1 MEMKKCYWSMSTSEL
16 LERFG
21 VPKEGHTQEEAQRIL
36 EEHGENVLREGQKKR
51 VLQVFFEQFC
61 DLLVIILIVAAVISL
76 FSGNVESTVVILL
89 VLMLNAVLGTVQH
102 CKAQKSLE
110 SLKKLS
116 SPHTKIQ
123 RDGQIRELPSGQVV
137 PGDVV
142 LLEAGD
148 LVPADGC
155 LLCGY
160 SLQVNESSL
169 TGESVNAEKC
179 CGKLPEETPLAERSN
194 MVYSGSLVTYGRAE
208 ILVTATGMD
217 TEIGRIADLMNLA
230 TERKTPLQESLDQ
243 FSGRLAVLI
252 MGISV
257 VVFALSL
264 YRRMTLLD
272 SLMFAVALAVAAIP
286 EALGSI
292 VTIVQAFGTQKM
304 AREHAIIKDLKAVE
318 SLGCV
323 SVICSDKTGTLTQN
337 KMTVQKLY
345 ADGEEFSPEKLHVQN
360 PVHRYL
366 LYDAVL
372 ANDATCVAGEEI
384 GDPTETALLTLYDRV
399 MEGAG
404 GGADSFPAEADRVWV
419 RNGDSVSAVE
429 AENGRVDGGSV
440 DVREEMPDEER
451 CPGVRALRESMPR
464 LEEIPFDSERK
475 LMSTRHRVDG
485 VGTVFVKGAVDVL
498 LERCDS
504 VCYTDGIREMTDR
517 EKERILQRNRIFS
530 EQGLRVLAFAYKEM
544 EEPLGPDSEQGFLFL
559 GLIAMVDPPRPE
571 SAGAVENA
579 AQAGIKTVMITGDHK
594 ETAVA
599 IARQIGIWHDGDLAY
614 TGAQLDTLT
623 DDSLD
628 QVIEK
633 ISVYARVAPEHKIR
647 IVEAWQRKGRI
658 VAMTGDGV
666 NDAPALKKADVG
678 IAMGIT
684 GTEVSKDA
692 ADMILSDD
700 HFATIIKA
708 VANGRNVYRNIK
720 NAILFLLSGN
730 TAAIFCVLYTSI
742 LGLAV
747 PFAPV
752 HLLFINLLT
761 DSLPA
766 LAIGMEPADAG
777 LLKNRPRDPREGI
790 LTRDFLIRLLTQGG
804 LIAAAALGAYTIGNA
819 QSAAMASTMAF
830 ATLTLARLFHGFNC
844 RRRDSIVRLGLL
856 TNPYSLYAFGVG
868 AALLAAVLFVPPLQ
882 TMFRVVPVSAAQMGM
897 IAGLAFAPTGVIQG
911 VKWGR
916 ERW

>member
-1 MEMKKCYWSMSTSEL
+1 MERKKCYWSMSTSEL

-21 VPKEGHTQEEAQRIL
+21 VPKEGHTQEEAQKIL

-384 GDPTETALLTLYDRV
+384 GDPTETALLALYDRV
-399 MEGAG
+399 MQGAG
-404 GGADSFPAEADRVWV
+404 GGAGTFPAEADRVWV
-419 RNGDSVSAVE
+419 RNGDSVSAAE

-451 CPGVRALRESMPR
+451 CPEVRALRESMPR

-475 LMSTRHRVDG
+475 LMSARHRVDG

-504 VCYTDGIREMTDR
+504 VCYADGIREMTGR
-517 EKERILQRNRIFS
+517 EKDRILHRNRIFS

-766 LAIGMEPADAG
+766 LAIGMEPTDAG
-777 LLKNRPRDPREGI
+777 LLQNRPRDPREGI

-882 TMFRVVPVSAAQMGM
+882 TLFRVVPVSAAQMGM

>member
-76 FSGNVESTVVILL
+76 FSENVESTVVILL

-243 FSGRLAVLI
+243 FSGRLAILI

-257 VVFALSL
+257 IVFALSL

-384 GDPTETALLTLYDRV
+384 GDPTETALLALYDRV
-399 MEGAG
+399 MEGAD
-404 GGADSFPAEADRVWV
+404 GGADSFPAEAD
-419 RNGDSVSAVE
+419 S
-429 AENGRVDGGSV
+429 
-440 DVREEMPDEER
+440 RE
-451 CPGVRALRESMPR
+451 VRALRESMPR

-504 VCYTDGIREMTDR
+504 VCYADGIREMTGR

-777 LLKNRPRDPREGI
+777 LLKSRPRDPREGI

-819 QSAAMASTMAF
+819 QSAAMASTMGF

-856 TNPYSLYAFGVG
+856 TNQYSLYAFDVG

>member
-1 MEMKKCYWSMSTSEL
+1 MSTSEL

-169 TGESVNAEKC
+169 TGESVNAEKR

-372 ANDATCVAGEEI
+372 ANDATCVDGEEI
-384 GDPTETALLTLYDRV
+384 GDPTETALLALYDRV

-404 GGADSFPAEADRVWV
+404 GGADSFPAEADRVW
-419 RNGDSVSAVE
+419 
-429 AENGRVDGGSV
+429 
-440 DVREEMPDEER
+440 
-451 CPGVRALRESMPR
+451 VRALRESMPR

-504 VCYTDGIREMTDR
+504 VCYTDGIREMTGR

-614 TGAQLDTLT
+614 TGAQLDALT

-730 TAAIFCVLYTSI
+730 TAAIFSVLYTSI

-804 LIAAAALGAYTIGNA
+804 LIAAATLGAYTIGNA
-819 QSAAMASTMAF
+819 QSAALASTMAF

-882 TMFRVVPVSAAQMGM
+882 TLFCVVPVSAAQMGM